1 MKPLTCALRNW
12 GGLMKTAN
20 RWELEKAAKKLSVT
34 AQISEGIDIDILG
47 EQQIGSD
54 YDSGKVLYDLLD
66 RYKITLDLSNVDGE
80 RLDVFTV
87 KLPGLEV
94 ELGAG
99 WLAAKTDYDW
109 KTYIEYDSPKKW
121 KKTVLEGEQND

>member
-1 MKPLTCALRNW
+1 
-12 GGLMKTAN
+12 MKTDN
-20 RWELEKAAKKLSVT
+20 RYKLEGAAKKLSVT
-34 AQISEGIDIDILG
+34 AQLSEDIGIGIFG

-54 YDSGKVLYDLLD
+54 YTEGKVLYDLLD
-66 RYKITLDLSNVDGE
+66 RYKITLDLSDVDGE
-80 RLDVFTV
+80 RLDVITV

-94 ELGAG
+94 KLGAG
-99 WLAAKTDYDW
+99 WLDAETDYGW